1 MKVFIFDLLPY
12 DQHFD
17 EYKRDKLHPL
27 PAAARSFRSRDRA
40 RAPTSEHLA
49 SLGGDGQARLRRRRP
64 ERAPHHAARPDE
76 LAEHDGGGGG
86 AAHQEAQVPDPRQPA
101 ADPQSAAHRRGA
113 GDGRLHVARPHPVR
127 LRPRRAARIQ
137 RLQRADGGI
146 ARPLRGGG
154 RHHHEG
160 VDRSR
165 SSRTRASSG
174 STRTSRSGRGR
185 ISSRIRRCGCR
196 SPARRKPSSGPA
208 STISAPCCPT
218 SSAG

>member
-12 DQHFD
+12 DQHFED
-17 EYKRDKLHPL
+17 YKRDKLIPYPL
-27 PAAARSFRSRDRA
+27 PRDHWDPEIGAR
-40 RAPTSEHLA
+40 TYEQHLA
-49 SLGGDGQARLRRRRP
+49 GLGGDGQARLRRRRA
-64 ERAPHHAARPDE
+64 ERAPHHAARPDD
-76 LAEHDGGGGG
+76 LAEHDGGGGR
-86 AAHQEAQVPDPRQPA
+86 AAHQEAQVPDPRQPL

-146 ARPLRGGG
+146 ARALRGSG

-160 VDRSR
+160 LDRAEVLPR
-165 SSRTRASSG
+165 GQVLADA
-174 STRTSRSGRGR
+174 RTSRSGRGPT
-185 ISSRIRRCGCR
+185 SSRIRRCGCR

-208 STISAPCCPT
+208 STTSPRCCPT